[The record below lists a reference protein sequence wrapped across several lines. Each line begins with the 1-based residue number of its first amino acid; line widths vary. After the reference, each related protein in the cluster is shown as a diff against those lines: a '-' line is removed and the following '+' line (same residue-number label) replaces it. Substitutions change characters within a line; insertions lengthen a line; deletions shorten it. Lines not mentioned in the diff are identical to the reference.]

1 MKGFCTKL
9 TGLLLLSASMGS
21 GVCVATSEFGRP
33 DPLLIEYPED
43 EAPSWREVQLGKTL
57 FFDPRLSAKQDRSCA
72 SCHNPDL
79 GFGDGLTLSAALD
92 GKPLDRH
99 TPSLYNLAWGSVFLW
114 DGRAASLEEQSL
126 MPIASAVEMNMPLE
140 VLVERLTKV
149 DYYRGEFSAIYNE
162 ADIGPE
168 YIGRALAS
176 FMRAI
181 VSDNAPFDRY
191 LEGDTT
197 AMSPEAQRGFDLFA
211 GKAQCSQCHSGPNL
225 TDDSFHN
232 LGMEGSDPGRAEVV
246 AAPHLHGA
254 FKTPGLR
261 NVTLSAP
268 YMHDGSLPSLE
279 AVIEF
284 YNRGGN
290 TPVNRSDLI
299 KPLNLSAKEI
309 ADLIA
314 FLGALESPVL
324 VKRPAIPN

>member
-21 GVCVATSEFGRP
+21 GVCVANSEFGRP
-33 DPLLIEYPED
+33 DPLLIDYPED